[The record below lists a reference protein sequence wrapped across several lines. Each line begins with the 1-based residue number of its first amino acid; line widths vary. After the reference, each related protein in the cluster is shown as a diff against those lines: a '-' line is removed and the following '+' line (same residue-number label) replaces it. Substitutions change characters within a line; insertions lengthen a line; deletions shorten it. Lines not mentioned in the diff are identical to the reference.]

1 MDTDTLEST
10 LQVLV
15 IDDQQSMRSIMR
27 DLLHQVG
34 IRHVD
39 EAEDGAVALDFL
51 RDHVTPFPDLI
62 ICDLHMEHMDGLEF
76 CTVVRRDKTL
86 SNKGVPIIILTG
98 DHDPLLHEV
107 AEQVGAVSV
116 VTKPITAEQLKELVS
131 DKVGFALAS

>member
-15 IDDQQSMRSIMR
+15 IDDQQSMRSILR
-27 DLLHQVG
+27 ELLHQVG

-39 EAEDGAVALDFL
+39 EAEDGAIALEFL
-51 RDHVTPFPDLI
+51 RDRGTPFPDLI
-62 ICDLHMEHMDGLEF
+62 ICDLHMEHMDGLQF
-76 CTVVRRDKTL
+76 CNAVRRDKEL
-86 SNKGVPIIILTG
+86 HNESVPIIILTG
-98 DHDPLLHEV
+98 DHNSLLHEV

>member
-1 MDTDTLEST
+1 MDTGTLEST

-39 EAEDGAVALDFL
+39 EAEDGAVALAFL
-51 RDHVTPFPDLI
+51 RDRNKPFPDLI

-76 CTVVRRDKTL
+76 CNAVRRDKEL
-86 SNKGVPIIILTG
+86 HNEYVPIIILTG

-116 VTKPITAEQLKELVS
+116 VTKPITAEQLKDLVS